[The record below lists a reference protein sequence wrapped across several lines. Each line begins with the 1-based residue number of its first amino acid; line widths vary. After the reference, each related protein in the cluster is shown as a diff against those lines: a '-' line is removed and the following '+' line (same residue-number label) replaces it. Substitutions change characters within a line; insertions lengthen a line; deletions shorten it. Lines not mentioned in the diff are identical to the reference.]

1 MLRKLDRYGF
11 RNDVNDFLNSYLSD
25 RKMVTGKKRTVK
37 KHIGKKR
44 IGKKEHMYIYIY
56 IYIYKCM
63 GKKRTRK
70 EAHTEKSAHGK
81 KRTRINPF

>member
-44 IGKKEHMYIYIY
+44 IGKKSICIYIYIY
-56 IYIYKCM
+56 IYISAWEKSAL

-70 EAHTEKSAHGK
+70 KAHTEKSVLG
-81 KRTRINPF
+81 

>member
-44 IGKKEHMYIYIY
+44 IGKKSICIYIY

-70 EAHTEKSAHGK
+70 EAHTEKSVLG
-81 KRTRINPF
+81 